1 MKKKKRF
8 HEILDYL
15 TKMQAEI
22 VVEKTDIDK
31 MITGDKIIGPRIKNY
46 ETLMKS
52 YQDELEKQFGVRDG
66 MALNVLQFAN
76 LASKALE

>member
-8 HEILDYL
+8 HESLAYF
-15 TKMQAEI
+15 TKKQAEI
-22 VVEKTDIDK
+22 VNEKLDIDK
-31 MITGDKIIGPRIKNY
+31 MITEDKTIGPRIKNY

-52 YQDELEKQFGVRDG
+52 YQDELEKHFGVRDG

-76 LASKALE
+76 LASKVLE